1 MLYTLQDV
9 CITKEKKRG
18 IMTQYLLKEEEKRGA
33 EILLPFNDKK
43 NFNIEPIKE
52 K

>member
-1 MLYTLQDV
+1 MTL
-9 CITKEKKRG
+9 K
-18 IMTQYLLKEEEKRGA
+18 EEKRGA

-43 NFNIEPIKE
+43 NFNIEPTKE